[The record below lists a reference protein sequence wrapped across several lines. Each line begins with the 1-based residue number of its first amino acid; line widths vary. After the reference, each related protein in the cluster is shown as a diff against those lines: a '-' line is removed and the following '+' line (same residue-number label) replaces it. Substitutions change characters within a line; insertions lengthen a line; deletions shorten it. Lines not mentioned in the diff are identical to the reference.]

1 MKCDLRLHTGIFFHQ
16 SRSFMMEAT
25 VSLIVLTCA
34 CLVVGIY
41 FFFVR
46 TSKPEEKSQPQE

>member
-1 MKCDLRLHTGIFFHQ
+1 MDTTVFL
-16 SRSFMMEAT
+16 
-25 VSLIVLTCA
+25 VSLSCA

-46 TSKPEEKSQPQE
+46 RRPDENLHDSQ

>member
-1 MKCDLRLHTGIFFHQ
+1 
-16 SRSFMMEAT
+16 MET
-25 VSLIVLTCA
+25 TIGLIVVACA

-46 TSKPEEKSQPQE
+46 TRPSDNLHDSQ

>member
-1 MKCDLRLHTGIFFHQ
+1 
-16 SRSFMMEAT
+16 METAML
-25 VSLIVLTCA
+25 VVVTCA

-46 TSKPEEKSQPQE
+46 TRPAETSHEAQ

>member
-1 MKCDLRLHTGIFFHQ
+1 
-16 SRSFMMEAT
+16 MEVFW
-25 VSLIVLTCA
+25 VSAACL

-46 TSKPEEKSQPQE
+46 NRAEEKAETPQ

>member
-1 MKCDLRLHTGIFFHQ
+1 
-16 SRSFMMEAT
+16 MEAT

>member
-1 MKCDLRLHTGIFFHQ
+1 METSFF
-16 SRSFMMEAT
+16 
-25 VSLIVLTCA
+25 IVLTCA

-46 TSKPEEKSQPQE
+46 TRPGETPEQPPQ